1 MQDFVESVLESL
13 DINVFEVYKM
23 TPKELLL
30 KSKQLQAMGREQL
43 KQDISVAYFAER
55 LRGSKKLPKLDKIL
69 KGVDK
74 HNGICIQISSERN
87 ANRNFAGRYKNHIR
101 WNISSTNKT
110 VCAKDNARAAENG
123 GD

>member
-1 MQDFVESVLESL
+1 MESVLGSL
-13 DINVFEVYKM
+13 DINVFEVYEM

-55 LRGSKKLPKLDKIL
+55 FARSKKLPKLDKIL

-74 HNGICIQISSERN
+74 PT
-87 ANRNFAGRYKNHIR
+87 AK
-101 WNISSTNKT
+101 TNSVGDMVLKAM
-110 VCAKDNARAAENG
+110 AKEKG
-123 GD
+123 VEI